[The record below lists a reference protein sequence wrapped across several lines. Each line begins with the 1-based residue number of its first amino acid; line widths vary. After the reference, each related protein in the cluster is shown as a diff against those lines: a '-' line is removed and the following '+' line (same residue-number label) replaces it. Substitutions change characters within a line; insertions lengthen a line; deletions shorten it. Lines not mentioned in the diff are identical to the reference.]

1 MTSTEISVIF
11 YKFRLESL
19 KWEFDT
25 YPSFNGEYGQQI
37 ISNQIGDKYQLF
49 IGIMN
54 QKFGSPTKVADSGT
68 VEEFNI
74 AFKKLKTENNSDI
87 FFYFNTEVS
96 GNIND
101 LGLTSLQKIK
111 EFKASLAAL
120 GGLYFEYKGTSTFE
134 NSLRSHVIKYLNERF
149 QSHDNK
155 NKKDLTKNEY
165 LSNLLKDRFNNALCA
180 QHYAKVLDL
189 KVSQDMA

>member
-1 MTSTEISVIF
+1 
-11 YKFRLESL
+11 
-19 KWEFDT
+19 
-25 YPSFNGEYGQQI
+25 
-37 ISNQIGDKYQLF
+37 
-49 IGIMN
+49 MN